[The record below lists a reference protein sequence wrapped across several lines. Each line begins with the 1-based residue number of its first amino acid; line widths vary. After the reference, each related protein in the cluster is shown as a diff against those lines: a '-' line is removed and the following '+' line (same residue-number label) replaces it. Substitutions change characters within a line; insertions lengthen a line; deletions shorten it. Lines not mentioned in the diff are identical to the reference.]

1 MPPSEIGATIA
12 APSSQP
18 TDLIQSLQRGLRVL
32 DFVAEA
38 GEPVAPKQIAAGL
51 GLALGTTYHLINT
64 LLHEGWLERGPD
76 RRLVVGSPPA
86 RLARAGAGVPVGV
99 ERVLGRAAYAVDDVA
114 LMTRL
119 VGGEAVVAA
128 AVEVPGAACA
138 GRYPASSRHLPHLS
152 AAGRAMLALQPAG
165 AARQT
170 VDLVRAAAVRAGE
183 LFDEAGL
190 AEELEAVRRTG
201 LAVAVADGEACVG
214 APVQAA
220 DGGLLGAVA
229 AVITPR
235 RLRADLDGTARAVRC
250 AARDLARELT
260 WLPAGD
266 GAQSSGSWGVG
277 KLPPSISSIR

>member
-1 MPPSEIGATIA
+1 MLDYVA
-12 APSSQP
+12 A
-18 TDLIQSLQRGLRVL
+18 
-32 DFVAEA
+32 A
-38 GEPVAPKQIAAGL
+38 GEPVAPKQIAAAL
-51 GLALGTTYHLINT
+51 GLRLGTTYHLVNT
-64 LLHEGWLERGPD
+64 LLHEGWLVRGPD
-76 RRLVVGSPPA
+76 RRLEIGSPPA
-86 RLARAGAGVPVGV
+86 RHLRSAAAIDGGGVPVGV
-99 ERVLGRAAYAVDDVA
+99 ERALGRAAYAVDDVA

-138 GRYPASSRHLPHLS
+138 GRYPPSSRHLPHLS

-165 AARQT
+165 AARET
-170 VDLVRAAAVRAGE
+170 VDLVRAAAIRAGE

-201 LAVAVADGEACVG
+201 LSVAVADGEACVG

-220 DGGLLGAVA
+220 DGALLGAI
-229 AVITPR
+229 AVVVTPR
-235 RLRADLDGTARAVRC
+235 RLRADLEGSARAVRC
-250 AARDLARELT
+250 AARDLARELCA
-260 WLPAGD
+260 PD